1 MKMRL
6 LPLVH
11 ILILA
16 ITPAIAQDSTT
27 PFQKEVGLGLNFRNS
42 VLVSRNEVV
51 EGPEVDTGREVFQR
65 LLKTSIVET
74 GDPFPYRLTVLAG
87 NEINASSYAGGQIF
101 AEGGIARLMKRSP
114 GMWAAVLG
122 HEIAHT
128 RQHHQFR
135 GYLRQQALAEQIAFY
150 DRRLAAGDNSAAW
163 ALLALKVGGGL
174 ANLKLSRDEE
184 HEADRL
190 GLMMMAEAG
199 YHPDFAISGFRRI
212 AGKSGDQSKIAAF
225 FASHPRWETR
235 EQRQL
240 QAYAEAMKIFESKWT
255 DIDKSPGGRPPI
267 MATIIGASAEKD
279 KEGMKAIIRGTV
291 NFRNAQNRTIFVV
304 VKFFHNGRA
313 VDASPDGR
321 ESYSLNDKEL
331 ESGFRATPKS
341 ANETTWIEIQV
352 PTSAIGS
359 RERKLK
365 AKLGVYSA
373 DGELL
378 DSSKEFT
385 VSFPN

>member
-1 MKMRL
+1 MRIRH
-6 LPLVH
+6 LPLLC
-11 ILILA
+11 ILLLNI
-16 ITPAIAQDSTT
+16 IPVIAQEAPTT
-27 PFQKEVGLGLNFRNS
+27 FQKEVGLGLNFRNS
-42 VLVSRNEVV
+42 VLVGRNEML

-65 LLKTSIVET
+65 LLKTTIVET

-135 GYLRQQALAEQIAFY
+135 GYLREEALAEQIAFY
-150 DRRLAAGDNSAAW
+150 NRRLAAGDNSAAW

-190 GLMMMAEAG
+190 GLLMMAEAG

-212 AGKSGDQSKIAAF
+212 AEKSGDRSKIAAF
-225 FASHPRWETR
+225 FATHPRWETR

-240 QAYAEAMKIFESKWT
+240 KAYAEAMTIFESKWT
-255 DIDKSPGGRPPI
+255 DVDKSPGGRPPI
-267 MATIIGASAEKD
+267 MATIIGASAEKE
-279 KEGMKAIIRGTV
+279 KVGMKAIIRGTV
-291 NFRNAQNRTIFVV
+291 NFRNAQNRTVYVV

-331 ESGFRATPKS
+331 ESGFRAMPKS

>member
-1 MKMRL
+1 
-6 LPLVH
+6 V
-11 ILILA
+11 
-16 ITPAIAQDSTT
+16 IAQEAPTT
-27 PFQKEVGLGLNFRNS
+27 FQKEVGLGLNFRNS

>member
-42 VLVSRNEVV
+42 VLVTRNEVV
-51 EGPEVDTGREVFQR
+51 DGPEVDTGREVFQR
-65 LLKTSIVET
+65 LLKTSIVQT
-74 GDPFPYRLTVLAG
+74 GDPFPYRLTVLAS
-87 NEINASSYAGGQIF
+87 NEVNASSYAGGQIF

-114 GMWAAVLG
+114 GLWAAVLG

-128 RQHHQFR
+128 RQHHQYR
-135 GYLRQQALAEQIAFY
+135 GYLRQEALAEQIRY
-150 DRRLAAGDNSAAW
+150 YNTRLAAGDNSAAW

-174 ANLKLSRDEE
+174 TNLKLSRDEE

-190 GLMMMAEAG
+190 GMMMMAEAG
-199 YHPDFAISGFRRI
+199 YHPDFAIAGFRRI
-212 AGKSGDQSKIAAF
+212 AAKVGDQSKIAAF

-235 EQRQL
+235 EQRQMK
-240 QAYAEAMKIFESKWT
+240 AYTEAVEAFESRWP
-255 DIDKSPGGRPPI
+255 DVDKSPGGRPPM
-267 MATIIGASAEKD
+267 MATIIGVSAEKD
-279 KEGMKAIIRGTV
+279 KERMKAIIRGTV
-291 NFRNAQNRTIFVV
+291 NLRNAQGRTIYMV

-313 VDASPDGR
+313 VEASPEGR
-321 ESYSLNDKEL
+321 ENFSLNNREL
-331 ESGFRATPKS
+331 ESGFRATPAS
-341 ANETTWIEIQV
+341 TSETSWIEIQV
-352 PTSAIGS
+352 PTSAIGI

-378 DSSKEFT
+378 DLSREFT